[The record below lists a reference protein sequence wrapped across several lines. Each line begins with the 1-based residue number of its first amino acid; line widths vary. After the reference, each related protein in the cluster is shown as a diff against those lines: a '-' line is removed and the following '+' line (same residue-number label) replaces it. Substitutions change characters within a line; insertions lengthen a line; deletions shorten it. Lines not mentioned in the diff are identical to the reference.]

1 MIESW
6 FCGPTQENGKLIITA
21 GRSNHSNHSFE
32 LELNKDL
39 LVLGRETDFLNGFF
53 KLVFSNIPEGYRE
66 RIQPLVMAHR
76 RCEKGLHG
84 LVSGH
89 VPRTLAFQGV
99 GRRPAGTRPLGY
111 LSLIR
116 NGTPES
122 EKLKAR
128 KRLRFLGV

>member
-1 MIESW
+1 MIKSW
-6 FCGPTQENGKLIITA
+6 FLRPTQENGKLTLTA
-21 GRSNHSNHSFE
+21 ALSKHSNHSFE
-32 LELNKDL
+32 LLVKKDL
-39 LVLGRETDFLNGFF
+39 LGLGSETFPCGSACLWPHYKGVI
-53 KLVFSNIPEGYRE
+53 L
-66 RIQPLVMAHR
+66 MAHR
-76 RCEKGLHG
+76 RWIRNLHG